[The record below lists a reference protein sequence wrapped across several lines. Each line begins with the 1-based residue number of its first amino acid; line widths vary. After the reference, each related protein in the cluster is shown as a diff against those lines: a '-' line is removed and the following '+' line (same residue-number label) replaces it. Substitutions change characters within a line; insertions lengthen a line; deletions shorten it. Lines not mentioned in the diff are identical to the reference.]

1 VNAFAVTSIFRLP
14 PIGWFQPQI
23 VDPFGKYGA
32 CRCPVLIVREIFSK
46 LIGEISA

>member
-1 VNAFAVTSIFRLP
+1 MNAFAMTLVFRLP

-23 VDPFGKYGA
+23 VDPFGKYRA

-46 LIGEISA
+46 LIGKFSA